1 MKFQSQRTMHVIR
14 DGDEAAST
22 RRPPDNTGE
31 YGRTGSHLVLTTSPF
46 RSTRSFRRGRSWVS
60 ADLHTMTKKLGHVWH
75 CLVGFAWVRAY
86 ARGLGAASTGAPP
99 GRRRLRGHPP
109 PPSFSPAALAQNS
122 RTFNAACALFT
133 ENSGWRVSI
142 TKPRSAEKGFIM
154 FVLRFATSYVDDH
167 CANKGA

>member
-1 MKFQSQRTMHVIR
+1 M
-14 DGDEAAST
+14 
-22 RRPPDNTGE
+22 
-31 YGRTGSHLVLTTSPF
+31 
-46 RSTRSFRRGRSWVS
+46 S

-86 ARGLGAASTGAPP
+86 ERGLGAASTGAPP

-133 ENSGWRVSI
+133 DSKIAADVLALPNRDQL
-142 TKPRSAEKGFIM
+142 KKGFMM